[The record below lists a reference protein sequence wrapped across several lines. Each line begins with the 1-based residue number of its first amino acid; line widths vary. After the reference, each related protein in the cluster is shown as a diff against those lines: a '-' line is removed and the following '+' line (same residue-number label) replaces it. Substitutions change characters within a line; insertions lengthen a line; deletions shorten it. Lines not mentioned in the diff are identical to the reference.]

1 MENERPLRFKVD
13 RGIRFMTASTP
24 CSSFR
29 AGNRID
35 RLGGTRLSISR
46 HRTSGRESIGLTNG
60 DRGNGGLGGDGMR
73 SIRPDGC
80 HPPLAGSIGISSLQV
95 RMLYGGFASIVA
107 KKRAPAPA
115 SLNAEPIC
123 VLASKEREPL
133 VVPTSL

>member
-1 MENERPLRFKVD
+1 
-13 RGIRFMTASTP
+13 MTASTP
-24 CSSFR
+24 FSSFR
-29 AGNRID
+29 AGNRMD

-46 HRTSGRESIGLTNG
+46 HRVSGTESTGPTKG
-60 DRGNGGLGGDGMR
+60 WRGNGRPGGAGMR

-107 KKRAPAPA
+107 RERAPAPA
-115 SLNAEPIC
+115 LLNAEPIF
-123 VLASKEREPL
+123 VAASKEREPL